1 MPDDVKGE
9 VVVLYA
15 VPAPGVDPTDE
26 LAAQVSG
33 AVTDTLGKAFRPKA
47 VRLVPDLPRTRSAK
61 IMRRVI
67 RALALG
73 DEPGDLSS
81 LENPSALESIERL

>member
-1 MPDDVKGE
+1 E
-9 VVVLYA
+9 
-15 VPAPGVDPTDE
+15 PTDE
-26 LAAQVSG
+26 LAARVSG
-33 AVTDTLGKAFRPKA
+33 AVADTLGKAFRPKT